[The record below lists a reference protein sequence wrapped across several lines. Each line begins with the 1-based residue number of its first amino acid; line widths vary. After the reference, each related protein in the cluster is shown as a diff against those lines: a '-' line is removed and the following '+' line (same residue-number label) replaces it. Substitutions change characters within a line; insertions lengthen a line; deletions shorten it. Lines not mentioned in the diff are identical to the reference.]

1 MGNTVVTGFPQISAG
16 YRKPDDPAFD
26 RGNCVQSR
34 RQVFTLTTGYQT
46 PEFSGATMRA
56 LASGW
61 RASGILS
68 ARSGAW
74 LGVTT
79 GRDVAGTGIQGNV
92 INQVKDDPYGD
103 KSLTNYLSATAFAY
117 PAAGELGTMTPS
129 SIEGPGFWTI
139 DLALSR
145 QLSISDRH
153 NLELRLEMFNL
164 LNNFNW
170 GDPVI
175 NYDAGTFGQIT
186 TMAGAPR
193 IIQFGVKYGF

>member
-1 MGNTVVTGFPQISAG
+1 MTYPVCTAANNLDQRRVLSLEDPQGSRLLGPVDRFDDLGTQDYAGLKLSVRRRAVDGVTLSGNYTISRCVGNTVVTGFPQISAG

-92 INQVKDDPYGD
+92 INQVKDDPVRG
-103 KSLTNYLSATAFAY
+103 
-117 PAAGELGTMTPS
+117 
-129 SIEGPGFWTI
+129 
-139 DLALSR
+139 
-145 QLSISDRH
+145 Q
-153 NLELRLEMFNL
+153 
-164 LNNFNW
+164 
-170 GDPVI
+170 
-175 NYDAGTFGQIT
+175 DA
-186 TMAGAPR
+186 
-193 IIQFGVKYGF
+193 